1 MVRYHVVIAVT
12 ALALSAGVCE
22 AQDDRSP
29 CAERAA
35 RTDDSG
41 GLFGFNPFAPRQA
54 RTLRDNEGGG
64 IDRMGTMSPGQ
75 SYDQNTGLPNVVPSD
90 SLDEIW

>member
-1 MVRYHVVIAVT
+1 MKYHIVIAIT
-12 ALALSAGVCE
+12 ALALSAGACQ

-29 CAERAA
+29 CAENSTGTSR
-35 RTDDSG
+35 SS

-54 RTLRDNEGGG
+54 RGLGEREGGG

-75 SYDQNTGLPNVVPSD
+75 SYDRNTGMPNVVPSD

>member
-1 MVRYHVVIAVT
+1 MVRYHMVIAIT

-29 CAERAA
+29 CAEKPAG
-35 RTDDSG
+35 SSESS

-54 RTLRDNEGGG
+54 RELGENEGTG

-75 SYDQNTGLPNVVPSD
+75 SYDSNTGMPNVVPSD